1 MRLDTFYKSDKWRD
15 FLNILR
21 DQRERDG
28 VLYCEHCGKPIIKA
42 YDCIGH
48 HKIELTEAN
57 VNDYSISL
65 NPDNVMLIHHRCHNV
80 IHERFGH
87 ERPKRVYIV
96 YGPPCSGKS
105 TFVRDSAGKE
115 DLILDIDSIWRMI
128 SVNDRYIKPKRLMS
142 NVFGVRDCILD
153 MIRMRSGKWKNAY
166 VVGGYPLAMD
176 RQRLSDSLG
185 AELIFIDE
193 SREVCLERAKACERI
208 GWEKYIDDWFRDYSA

>member
-96 YGPPCSGKS
+96 YGPPYSGKS

-115 DLILDIDSIWRMI
+115 DLILDIDSIWQMI

>member
-115 DLILDIDSIWRMI
+115 DLILDIDSIWQMI

>member
-115 DLILDIDSIWRMI
+115 DLILDIDSIWQMI

-166 VVGGYPLAMD
+166 VIGGYPLAMD